1 MRRIPPRTLER
12 QTCELECAIEAT
24 ATTPERRAV
33 LRNLSL
39 TGARLEGPELD
50 DCPDEFELRIVH
62 VTGAVETLNV
72 QCVWRQ
78 RGVVGVRFLQA
89 QPAERRRLFRYSRA
103 S

>member
-1 MRRIPPRTLER
+1 MRGIPPRSLER
-12 QTCELECAIEAT
+12 QSCELDCAIEAT
-24 ATTPERRAV
+24 TTTPERRAV

-50 DCPDEFELRIVH
+50 DCPDEFELRIFH

-72 QCVWRQ
+72 QCAWRQ
-78 RGVVGVRFLQA
+78 PGVVGVRFLLA
-89 QPAERRRLFRYSRA
+89 AARRRPFRYSRA

>member
-1 MRRIPPRTLER
+1 MRRIPPRSLER
-12 QTCELECAIEAT
+12 QSCELDCAIEAT
-24 ATTPERRAV
+24 TTTPERRAV

-50 DCPDEFELRIVH
+50 DCPDEFELRIFH

-78 RGVVGVRFLQA
+78 PGVVGVRFVQA
-89 QPAERRRLFRYSRA
+89 QARPRPFRYSQA